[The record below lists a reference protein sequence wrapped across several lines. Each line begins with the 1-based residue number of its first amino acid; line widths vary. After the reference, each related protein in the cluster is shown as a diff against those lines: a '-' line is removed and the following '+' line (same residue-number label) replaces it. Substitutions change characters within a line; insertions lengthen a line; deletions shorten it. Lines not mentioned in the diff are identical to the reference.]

1 MGYYPFY
8 LIHQETRR
16 FSWSPGGLKK
26 MVVPHEEK
34 IPLFLGIL
42 DTGIPQH
49 FGVVSIG
56 KEDELV
62 IFKSM
67 CSLPLVVCWQ
77 LCALSSYVDSYQ
89 KTKKISSQQTLPIIL
104 SFFKI
109 TACFPRF
116 PAFILVV
123 CMLLADMASSSQSLS
138 KNSPFLKLSK
148 DCSCCVHFSS
158 RHGQLFLVSFKSKS
172 ISQAF
177 QSLSM
182 LFGCC

>member
-1 MGYYPFY
+1 
-8 LIHQETRR
+8 
-16 FSWSPGGLKK
+16 

-109 TACFPRF
+109 IACFPRF

-158 RHGQLFLVSFKSKS
+158 RHGQLFLVSFKSKF